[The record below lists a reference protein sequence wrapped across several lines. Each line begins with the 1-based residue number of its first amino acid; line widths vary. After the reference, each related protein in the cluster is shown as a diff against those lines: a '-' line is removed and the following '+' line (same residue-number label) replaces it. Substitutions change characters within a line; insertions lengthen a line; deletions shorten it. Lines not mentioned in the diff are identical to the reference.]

1 MRLPWN
7 PMRGGPKLALVASI
21 AMLALVVSGT
31 SSAAQSVTCYEKL
44 GGKLVE
50 ILCPTPV
57 VASSSVTTKT
67 AGQTRTNPF
76 KLGTAGY
83 TAGFAW
89 KVAVSSVNTN
99 AWSVVQGANATN
111 KAPRAGYN
119 DVLVTITATYNGPDT
134 GAGFDLVS
142 NFAVATAKGASYG
155 ASPSACGIV
164 PNDAAAAG
172 DYFNGGVLTGNLCFQ
187 VPTSVARSL
196 ELYWN
201 AFGAKAPWWALH

>member
-1 MRLPWN
+1 MRLRWQQVV
-7 PMRGGPKLALVASI
+7 GGIKAPLVGVVAAFAI
-21 AMLALVVSGT
+21 AAAGT
-31 SSAAQSVTCYEKL
+31 ASAAHSVTCYEKL

-57 VASSSVTTKT
+57 VPSKSVTAKT
-67 AGQTRTNPF
+67 QGQTRNNPF

-89 KVAVSSVNTN
+89 KVAVTSVNAN
-99 AWSVVQGANATN
+99 AWSVIQAANATN
-111 KAPRAGYN
+111 KAPRAGYV

-142 NFAVATAKGASYG
+142 NFAVATTKGASYG

-164 PNDAAAAG
+164 PNDAGAAG

-187 VPTSVARSL
+187 VPSSVANSL
-196 ELYWN
+196 ALYWN
-201 AFGAKAPWWALH
+201 AFGAKAPWWALR

>member
-1 MRLPWN
+1 
-7 PMRGGPKLALVASI
+7 MRGGPKLALVASI

-172 DYFNGGVLTGNLCFQ
+172 D
-187 VPTSVARSL
+187 
-196 ELYWN
+196 
-201 AFGAKAPWWALH
+201 

>member
-1 MRLPWN
+1 MSLRW
-7 PMRGGPKLALVASI
+7 RGMVGGIKLTFAVAVALLTLVAAST
-21 AMLALVVSGT
+21 A
-31 SSAAQSVTCYEKL
+31 SATQSVTCYEKL

-57 VASSSVTTKT
+57 VATSSVTTKT
-67 AGQTRTNPF
+67 AGQTRANAF

-89 KVAVSSVNTN
+89 KLAVTSVNTN
-99 AWSVVQGANATN
+99 GWATVQTANATN
-111 KAPRAGYN
+111 KAPRAGYT
-119 DVLVTITATYNGPDT
+119 DVLITISATYNGPDT

-142 NFAVATAKGASYG
+142 NLAVATAKGASYS

-187 VPTSVARSL
+187 VPTSVANSL
-196 ELYWN
+196 ALYWN
-201 AFGAKAPWWALH
+201 AFGVKAPWWALQ